1 MKKALKL
8 ATKREYVSYVTA
20 QFSMSIRQVCRTL
33 SLSRTVFRY
42 QPDARRNE
50 PVMCGKRLRTFN
62 VVDDFDRAA
71 LAIEIDLNILAQRIV
86 RVLGR
91 IVVNHGYS
99 LKMRMDNLPELVS
112 LTLAK

>member
-1 MKKALKL
+1 
-8 ATKREYVSYVTA
+8 
-20 QFSMSIRQVCRTL
+20 
-33 SLSRTVFRY
+33 
-42 QPDARRNE
+42 
-50 PVMCGKRLRTFN
+50 MCGKRLRTFN